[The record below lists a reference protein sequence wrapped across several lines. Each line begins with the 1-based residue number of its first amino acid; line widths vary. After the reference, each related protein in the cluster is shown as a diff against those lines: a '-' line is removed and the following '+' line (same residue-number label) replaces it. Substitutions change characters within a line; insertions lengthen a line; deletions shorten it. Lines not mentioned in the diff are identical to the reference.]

1 MIASNAVNPMPS
13 GEFCERV
20 RCSRRVVA
28 GALASGSAAAED
40 SPVFGV
46 MVACGAGGT
55 LTEILDDVALKRPP
69 FDVAQAEALMQRL
82 RIVQRASKID
92 PHARIAPAAEFV
104 ARFSE
109 LAASAPWRRFVL
121 EINPIKWGSK
131 FVTAVDGRY

>member
-1 MIASNAVNPMPS
+1 
-13 GEFCERV
+13 
-20 RCSRRVVA
+20 RRVVA

-92 PHARIAPAAEFV
+92 PHARIAPPAELV

-121 EINPIKWGSK
+121 ELNPSTW
-131 FVTAVDGRY
+131 VTKLGTALRGAC